1 MVINPILII
10 ITLAISIYTVIFCM
24 LNKPQKPVL
33 SGVFLALLV
42 VYLICTYMINL
53 MFTAISDQSYQVDFI
68 NKIVCFITA
77 TDTLTEL
84 SLEYSFEIF
93 KIIDICL
100 MCLSIGF
107 LVWDIRSI
115 FIVNKGDDVEH
126 LN

>member
-10 ITLAISIYTVIFCM
+10 ITLAISIYTIIFCM
-24 LNKPQKPVL
+24 LNKPKKPVL

-53 MFTAISDQSYQVDFI
+53 MFTAVSDQSYQVDFI
-68 NKIVCFITA
+68 NRIVCFVTA

-84 SLEYSFEIF
+84 SLESSFEIF

-100 MCLSIGF
+100 MCLSMGF

-115 FIVNKGDDVEH
+115 FIVNKSDDTEN